1 MVPLH
6 NGSFYIKRGE
16 GTKPVISI
24 TDRQSSKSKDFGTI
38 YIFGDVLFNATKF
51 YRNIFQ
57 TYIIICIINV

>member
-1 MVPLH
+1 MVPLN
-6 NGSFYIKRGE
+6 NGSFYIKRGG

-24 TDRQSSKSKDFGTI
+24 TDRQSSKLSKDIGTI

-57 TYIIICIINV
+57 TYIIIYV